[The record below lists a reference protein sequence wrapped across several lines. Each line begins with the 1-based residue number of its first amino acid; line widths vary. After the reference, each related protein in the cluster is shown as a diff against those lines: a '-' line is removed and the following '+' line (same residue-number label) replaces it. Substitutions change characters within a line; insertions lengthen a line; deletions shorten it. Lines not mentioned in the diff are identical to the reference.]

1 MRSAAVLSERA
12 VRRLAP
18 QIESQLGRGSYR
30 WWEEEELREL
40 SALVG
45 LQNFRRHRTGR
56 FIMFCVTKPE
66 HIA

>member
-1 MRSAAVLSERA
+1 MDG
-12 VRRLAP
+12 LAP
-18 QIESQLGRGSYR
+18 QIDQLGRGSYR

-66 HIA
+66 HAV